1 MTSQWPKII
10 DRSSK
15 DLPSIYLRFTFNLPS
30 IYIQEHHFWTFTL
43 WMSTFIL
50 PSIYLQLTF
59 ILHWLTFNL
68 PSHFW
73 SKYFYIQLTINLHW
87 TRGGRLP
94 KNLPSRDKYLHFL
107 RKIRIWPQQNSDLIE
122 NTKIWPPKNLHRNL
136 KVCIAKFVKA
146 NF

>member
-1 MTSQWPKII
+1 MKFVFKNSYSSSSSYSKSSISTSSWNTDILTTSSKINLEI
-10 DRSSK
+10 NNSITFKFHWYDLLDRSSK

-73 SKYFYIQLTINLHW
+73 SKYFYIQLTFNLHS
-87 TRGGRLP
+87 T
-94 KNLPSRDKYLHFL
+94 YL
-107 RKIRIWPQQNSDLIE
+107 
-122 NTKIWPPKNLHRNL
+122 
-136 KVCIAKFVKA
+136 
-146 NF
+146 